1 MRTRH
6 HFILFALLAST
17 AFAPSAHAQ
26 DGAEY
31 EEPASSKGVLIGLKG
46 GVILTTPRRELP
58 SLRIGQSVEAT
69 GGISSRY
76 AETSLGNRYGIEL
89 LIPFNEKMALSTE
102 FGLQTYVAKYRG
114 DTGRPDVRLDVQIL
128 QAIAALEG
136 NLYVDRAAFATT
148 GLRNVYISGGFEIGL
163 ETLRNRVEGF
173 STSDS
178 DPTRVPAVGSFEN
191 TEPFRNLFGLR
202 LGAGVR
208 YGIDWHWELSTE
220 GAYTFM
226 FNPIFSSD
234 VVRDNGFTVDNLAI
248 QLGLGYR
255 F

>member
-1 MRTRH
+1 MRTRNS
-6 HFILFALLAST
+6 LFLLALLAGLSL
-17 AFAPSAHAQ
+17 APSIRAQ
-26 DGAEY
+26 EHSEY
-31 EEPASSKGVLIGLKG
+31 EEPASPKGVLIGLKG

-58 SLRIGQSVEAT
+58 SLRIGESVEAT

-76 AETSLGNRYGIEL
+76 GETGLGHRYGVEL

-102 FGLQTYVAKYRG
+102 FGVQTYVVKYRG

-128 QAIAALEG
+128 QAVGALAG
-136 NLYVDRAAFATT
+136 NLYVDRDAFATT
-148 GLRNVYISGGFEIGL
+148 GLRNVYISGGFELGV
-163 ETLRNRVEGF
+163 ETIRNRVQGF

-178 DPTRVPAVGSFEN
+178 DPTRVPAVGSFDN

-208 YGIDWHWELSTE
+208 YGIDWHWELSAE

-226 FNPIFSSD
+226 FNPVFSSD
-234 VVRDNGFTVDNLAI
+234 VVRDNGFTVDNLAL
-248 QLGLGYR
+248 QLGLGHR